1 MEMDVAVKLE
11 AHEHEISS
19 LKDRVKELEAESK
32 AIQELAISVNKM
44 AVNME
49 NMLAEQRKQGERLGV
64 LEKVPVETNKQ
75 VKQAIITALTGGIVG
90 AFITAILTIIN

>member
-11 AHEHEISS
+11 AHEHEIGS
-19 LKDRVKELEAESK
+19 LKYRVKELEAESK

-64 LEKVPVETNKQ
+64 LESVPTETNKQ

-90 AFITAILTIIN
+90 AVSTAVLTIIS